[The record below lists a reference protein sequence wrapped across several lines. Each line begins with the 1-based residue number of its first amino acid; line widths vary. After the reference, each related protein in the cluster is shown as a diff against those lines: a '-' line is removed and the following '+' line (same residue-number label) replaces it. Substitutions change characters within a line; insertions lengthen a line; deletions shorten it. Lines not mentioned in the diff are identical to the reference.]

1 MKTLT
6 IRECVN
12 YCMNAQREM
21 WERYGKPAE
30 YSKRREVY
38 VRCKEFCKEF
48 CKENGY
54 VGSRFVSIWNTAS
67 TQAHKEVVAICR

>member
-1 MKTLT
+1 MRPLT
-6 IRECVN
+6 IGECIR
-12 YCMNAQREM
+12 YCENAMREM

-30 YSKRREVY
+30 YGKRREVY
-38 VRCKEFCKEF
+38 VRCKEL

-67 TQAHKEVVAICR
+67 TNAHREVVTICR